1 MSAARQ
7 ALAGGLAYTVDGQG
21 VVLRVREA
29 SRRVR
34 EASRRVREASRRVRE
49 ASRRVTALRRDDRA
63 QPSPQALVS
72 PLTWEPL
79 QRLLAWGAREGMTA
93 AELLDTCRT
102 ATRPPAT
109 QTPRGRAIGGKAR

>member
-1 MSAARQ
+1 MSAARRVM
-7 ALAGGLAYTVDGQG
+7 ADGPAAGGFAYSVDGQG
-21 VVLRVREA
+21 LVLRVREA
-29 SRRVR
+29 SH
-34 EASRRVREASRRVRE
+34 
-49 ASRRVTALRRDDRA
+49 RVTATRRDDRA
-63 QPSPQALVS
+63 RPLPQALVS

-102 ATRPPAT
+102 ATRPPVT